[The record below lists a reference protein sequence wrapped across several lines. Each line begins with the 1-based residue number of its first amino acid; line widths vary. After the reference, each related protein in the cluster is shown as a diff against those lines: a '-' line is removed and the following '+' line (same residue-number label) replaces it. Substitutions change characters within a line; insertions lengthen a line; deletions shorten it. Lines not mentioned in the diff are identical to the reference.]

1 MNQDF
6 KQVAEEAIAQ
16 CKAYESQIAG
26 LKEQLSKK
34 ASAEASEDLA
44 QKSVQALVKVGCL
57 DQAQREEALG
67 LLKADHNACLRTIQA
82 LCQERAA
89 DAQSSIKK
97 EAAAQQ
103 LNFGTIVDKGMAK
116 EASVDERQAY
126 RSVAAIL
133 GLNLN

>member
-6 KQVAEEAIAQ
+6 KQVAEEAITQ
-16 CKAYESQIAG
+16 CKAYQAQIAD

-34 ASAEASEDLA
+34 ASTEVSEDLA
-44 QKSVQALVKVGCL
+44 QKSVQALVKVGSL
-57 DQAQREEALG
+57 TQAQRDEALG

-89 DAQSSIKK
+89 DAQPSIKK

-103 LNFGTIVDKGMAK
+103 LNFGILVDNGVAK
-116 EASVDERQAY
+116 QASVDEHQAY
-126 RSVAAIL
+126 RGVAARL
-133 GLNLN
+133 GLKLN